1 MQKDLRLPQMS
12 GNIIEES
19 YCDKMITKYAAADQH
34 KQSYVF
40 VMNVEVKMHIYRFQE
55 NSHSDSSYVQ
65 CRKYLTIYVLA
76 YLIKTLFL

>member
-1 MQKDLRLPQMS
+1 
-12 GNIIEES
+12 
-19 YCDKMITKYAAADQH
+19 MITKYAATDQH

-55 NSHSDSSYVQ
+55 NSHFHGSYLQ
-65 CRKYLTIYVLA
+65 CREYLTIYVLA